1 MAERDAQPLQIG
13 LGHVGQD
20 FKIDGILGKDGRVLG
35 EPDPIKPSRYLVVDA
50 HCRILTSIT
59 CSSKIFFS
67 IIIFCPLSSDTLMQI
82 KIFSRLLLLANAPQ
96 CSRQFHPNHRQMLL
110 HRLQTE
116 ASAPRSPT
124 TGIVGC
130 CACAA
135 SGHAAAAPPSSVMN
149 SRRFMSSMGD
159 FLPYALSAP
168 PDPCARFSA
177 RPTCR
182 RAA

>member
-59 CSSKIFFS
+59 CSSNIFFLYYY
-67 IIIFCPLSSDTLMQI
+67 ILPFEFRYFDADQDLFQPPAVGKCTAML
-82 KIFSRLLLLANAPQ
+82 RAPP
-96 CSRQFHPNHRQMLL
+96 RQFHPNHRQMLL

-116 ASAPRSPT
+116 ASAPRSPP

-149 SRRFMSSMGD
+149 SRRFIRSPRRRG
-159 FLPYALSAP
+159 P
-168 PDPCARFSA
+168 RT
-177 RPTCR
+177 RPTKKR
-182 RAA
+182 RAMPPSSD